1 MIQVL
6 LTSSLLILILA
17 LLRRVLRGRVS
28 LRLQYALWVLVAVR
42 LLVPVSFGSS
52 SVSVLNAVE
61 PVQHQMQAVWSA
73 DHTPGRY
80 GPAGDTGLRRAVSG
94 DGFPAAHGTRRRLAV
109 RRDCHGPVVPGGQL
123 DLPP

>member
-42 LLVPVSFGSS
+42 
-52 SVSVLNAVE
+52 
-61 PVQHQMQAVWSA
+61 
-73 DHTPGRY
+73 
-80 GPAGDTGLRRAVSG
+80 
-94 DGFPAAHGTRRRLAV
+94 
-109 RRDCHGPVVPGGQL
+109 
-123 DLPP
+123 

>member
-61 PVQHQMQAVWSA
+61 PVSYTHL
-73 DHTPGRY
+73 TLP
-80 GPAGDTGLRRAVSG
+80 
-94 DGFPAAHGTRRRLAV
+94 TRT
-109 RRDCHGPVVPGGQL
+109 VV
-123 DLPP
+123 